1 MKYLAFFFFA
11 IPIILHALDGELE
24 RALSFPVWFLLTL
37 SPAIILSRFKL
48 SWSVSRVIGLYLFGF
63 PFFLLYTFIELQF
76 VGGLYWLIATIA
88 IVVLYRDR
96 KRFKQECS
104 SILKTELLFLC
115 VFSSFLLINS
125 FHPALYWGEKPMDL
139 SLLGYFLRFDYGPIQ
154 DPWAFGTSL
163 QYYALGYFSWALP
176 ARASLMPLEQ
186 AYVYTMAAL
195 PALMALASLDFFNV
209 FKAKHR
215 YTLSALVPFLGS
227 LGVINSFASA
237 TFSEPMK
244 GFWSAT
250 RLFTHNHFA
259 EFPLW
264 SFLFSDLHPHVM
276 AYPIIT
282 LAFSL
287 IIVASFRPPG
297 VKLVWSVAACL
308 CLLPWL
314 NAWDFLL
321 LAPLAFITL
330 VFHGKAVM
338 TKTTLSLSLFIGLN
352 AFCAFTFL
360 SSTSRNSIFEWSD
373 SSGLYGLLLHF
384 GVSLLASF
392 IVIFKTKNKRLWPVF
407 FYFFTAIVFFD
418 HFVFMDRVN
427 TVFKFFTSIGLLL
440 SLFVLVLPVIFPTRW
455 VKSLIAIYFVFNLSL
470 IPMLIAPEHFPLK
483 RPSLKGLNF
492 LKYSLPSDA
501 GIIEFLAD
509 IPGTPLVLEYPGSSF
524 DYQASRISSYT
535 GLPIL
540 LGWDNHVVLRGK
552 TWKEIMARKQWIQ
565 AMYESTDALNIH
577 TQLRDKGI
585 DYIVVGPTEK
595 IHYHEAGLSK
605 FDHYSGFFK
614 LEKTSFQ
621 SKLYQ
626 VIK

>member
-1 MKYLAFFFFA
+1 MRYLALVSFA
-11 IPIILHALDGELE
+11 IPIILHALDGEIE
-24 RALSFPVWFLLTL
+24 RVLSFPVWFFLTL
-37 SPAIILSRFKL
+37 CPGIILSRFKL
-48 SWSVSRVIGLYLFGF
+48 SWSIARVLGLYLFGL
-63 PFFLLYTFIELQF
+63 PLFLIYTFTELPF
-76 VGGLYWLIATIA
+76 VAELYWFIA
-88 IVVLYRDR
+88 ILASFFAYQDR
-96 KRFKQECS
+96 HRFKQEIKN
-104 SILKTELLFLC
+104 ILTTELVFLF

-125 FHPALYWGEKPMDL
+125 FHPALYWGEKPMDI

-163 QYYALGYFSWALP
+163 QYYALGYFSWAMP
-176 ARASLMPLEQ
+176 ARLSLMPLEQ
-186 AYVYTMAAL
+186 AYVYTMAAI
-195 PALMALASLDFFNV
+195 PALMALASLEFFKV

-215 YTLSALVPFLGS
+215 FILSALVPFLGS
-227 LGVINSFASA
+227 LGVINSFVNASMA
-237 TFSEPMK
+237 EPMK

-282 LAFSL
+282 LTFSL
-287 IIVASFRPPG
+287 IVVATFNRPQTKEIG
-297 VKLVWSVAACL
+297 AVSISL

-321 LAPLAFITL
+321 IAPLAAITL
-330 VFHGKAVM
+330 LSYGKEVM
-338 TKTTLSLSLFIGLN
+338 NRAILFASLVIGAN
-352 AFCAFTFL
+352 ALGAFSFL

-373 SSGLYGLLLHF
+373 SSGLYGLVLHF
-384 GVSLLASF
+384 SISVLACLL
-392 IVIFKTKNKRLWPVF
+392 VTWKNKKLWPMF
-407 FYFFTAIVFFD
+407 IYFFLAISFFD

-440 SLFVLVLPVIFPTRW
+440 SLFVLLLPVVFPSKW
-455 VKSLIAIYFVFNLSL
+455 VKGLITFYFVLNLSL
-470 IPMLIAPEHFPLK
+470 IPMLIAPEHFPVK
-483 RPSLKGLNF
+483 RPSLKGLSF

-501 GIIEFLAD
+501 GVIEYLDTIA
-509 IPGTPLVLEYPGSSF
+509 GTPLLLEYPGNSF

-577 TQLRDKGI
+577 TQLIEKGV

-595 IHYHEAGLSK
+595 MHYHQAGLSK
-605 FDHYSGFFK
+605 FDSYTGFFK

-621 SKLYQ
+621 SKLYR
-626 VIK
+626 VLK